1 MWFLIVA
8 ASLGTLSTKTR
19 CVTPGSIT
27 QVENT
32 SAGFWCAPR
41 GVLHQGDLAV
51 QCNGVHPTID
61 CEQLALVP
69 MGSVWYGNGGL
80 SSINLNASNTSHLCF
95 GVTCIT
101 RQLCGALCATATTSP
116 ETFTAIPA
124 SDYTASWIALVGTF
138 VYFCAICSVGRIAER
153 CSKSSKTRGLAGL
166 VPRKHMWVDHSQEPP
181 LQPSS
186 LMLMTRHVA
195 REHGTMA
202 DTVL

>member
-1 MWFLIVA
+1 
-8 ASLGTLSTKTR
+8 
-19 CVTPGSIT
+19 
-27 QVENT
+27 
-32 SAGFWCAPR
+32 
-41 GVLHQGDLAV
+41 
-51 QCNGVHPTID
+51 
-61 CEQLALVP
+61 
-69 MGSVWYGNGGL
+69 MG
-80 SSINLNASNTSHLCF
+80 IA